1 MKNLSIGT
9 RLALGFGALTL
20 LIVVIAGAVWV
31 QYGQV
36 RDAQAMNTHSYQVI
50 EELEKQMIALVEI
63 ESSQRGYLLTG
74 DPSFLQPYQESRDTF
89 LTRNDALEKQVADN
103 PQQVERLVE
112 LENLYHRWINDYIQ
126 PAIELRREAGDLDNN
141 VRNRVQEM
149 KADAEDAMESM
160 RAIDH
165 AMIDE
170 EHALLEEREA
180 RLEVVDSRM
189 RGELF
194 FGSLI
199 AIVIAI
205 LAGLLITRSVVRPID
220 EAVKIADQI
229 ASGDLAVTPHSEA
242 KDETGQLIRRLGAT
256 VARLREIMGDISN
269 GSSQLAAATEEMSAV
284 SEQTKAGAEK
294 QRDETSQVATA
305 ITQMSSA
312 VEEIARNM
320 QSVNDSATETDD
332 RARAGMEAMD
342 DNMRAMQSL
351 SDDMQRAG
359 EVIRDVNTHSDSIG
373 SVLDVI
379 GGIAE
384 QTNLLALNA
393 AIEAARAGEQG
404 RGFAVVAEEVR
415 SLANRTQDSIGEIE
429 QMIEKLQSGVREAV
443 GVMERSSESARDT
456 LDRTGHTQGLLDEIA
471 QSVRQITDL
480 STQVASAV
488 EEQTAVTEEINRNA
502 VNIDQVSNESLDAI
516 EQINTASAD
525 LARLAASL
533 SEMVGQFRLERG

>member
-20 LIVVIAGAVWV
+20 LIVLIAGAVWV

-149 KADAEDAMESM
+149 KADAEDAMERM

>member
-1 MKNLSIGT
+1 MKNLPIGA
-9 RLALGFGALTL
+9 RLGLGFGVLTM
-20 LIVVIAGAVWV
+20 LIVLIAGAVWV

-36 RDAQAMNTHSYQVI
+36 RDAQAMNKHSYQVI
-50 EELEKQMIALVEI
+50 EELEKQMIALLEI
-63 ESSQRGYLLTG
+63 ESSQRGFLLTG
-74 DPSFLQPYQESRDTF
+74 NSSFLQPYQRAQDTF
-89 LTRNDALEKQVADN
+89 LNRNDDLQEQVASN
-103 PQQVERLVE
+103 PRQAERLEEMEKV
-112 LENLYHRWINDYIQ
+112 YRGWINDYIQ
-126 PAIELRREAGDLDNN
+126 PAVDLRREAGDLDDN

-149 KADAEDAMESM
+149 KAGAEDAMERM
-160 RAIDH
+160 REIDQE
-165 AMIDE
+165 MIDK
-170 EHALLEEREA
+170 EHALLEEREL

-189 RGELF
+189 RGELL

-199 AIVIAI
+199 AIAIAI
-205 LAGLLITRSVVRPID
+205 LAGLFITRSVVRPID
-220 EAVKIADQI
+220 EAVAIADRI
-229 ASGDLAVTPHSEA
+229 AAGDLTITPHSDA

-256 VARLREIMGDISN
+256 VRRLREMMGDISN
-269 GSSQLAAATEEMSAV
+269 SSSQLAAATEEMSTV
-284 SEQTKAGAEK
+284 SEQTKGGAEK
-294 QRDETSQVATA
+294 QRDETAQVATA

-351 SDDMQRAG
+351 SDDLQRAG
-359 EVIRDVNTHSDSIG
+359 EVIREVNTHSDSIG

-443 GVMERSSESARDT
+443 GVMERSSESAHDT
-456 LDRTGHTQGLLDEIA
+456 LDRTGNTQGLLDEIA

>member
-1 MKNLSIGT
+1 
-9 RLALGFGALTL
+9 
-20 LIVVIAGAVWV
+20 
-31 QYGQV
+31 
-36 RDAQAMNTHSYQVI
+36 
-50 EELEKQMIALVEI
+50 QMIALVGI
-63 ESSQRGYLLTG
+63 ESAQRGYLLTG
-74 DPSFLQPYQESRDTF
+74 DESFLDPYEKGQETF
-89 LTRNDALEKQVADN
+89 LARNDTLEEMTADN
-103 PQQVERLVE
+103 PRQQERLVE
-112 LENLYHRWINDYIQ
+112 LENTYHRWINDYIQ
-126 PAIELRREAGDLDNN
+126 PAIDLRRQAGDLDEN
-141 VRNRVQEM
+141 VRKRIQEM
-149 KADAEDAMESM
+149 KADAESTMQTM
-160 RAIDH
+160 RKIDH

-170 EHALLEEREA
+170 EHGLLEERRA
-180 RLEVVDSRM
+180 RLERVDAFM
-189 RGELF
+189 KGVLG
-194 FGSLI
+194 FGSLFAVLI
-199 AIVIAI
+199 AV
-205 LAGLLITRSVVRPID
+205 LAGLFITRSVVRPID
-220 EAVKIADQI
+220 EAVEIADRI
-229 ASGDLAVTPHSEA
+229 AEGDLTVKPRSDA

-256 VARLREIMGDISN
+256 VTRLREMMGDISN
-269 GSSQLAAATEEMSAV
+269 SSSQLAAATEEMSAV
-284 SEQTKAGAEK
+284 SEQTKGGAQK

-320 QSVNDSATETDD
+320 QSVNDSATETDE
-332 RARAGMEAMD
+332 RAKAGMEAMD

-359 EVIRDVNTHSDSIG
+359 DVIRDVNKHSDSIG

-393 AIEAARAGEQG
+393 SIEAARAGEQG

-443 GVMERSSESARDT
+443 GVMERSSDSAHDT

-502 VNIDQVSNESLDAI
+502 VNIDQVSHESLDAI

-525 LARLAASL
+525 LARLASQL
-533 SEMVGQFRLERG
+533 SGMVGQFRLERG

>member
-1 MKNLSIGT
+1 MKNLPIGT
-9 RLALGFGALTL
+9 RLGLGFGLLTL
-20 LIVVIAGAVWV
+20 LIVLIAGAVWA
-31 QYGQV
+31 QYSQV
-36 RDAQAMNTHSYQVI
+36 REAQALNKHSYLVL
-50 EELEKQMIALVEI
+50 EELESQVLALVNI
-63 ESSQRGYLLTG
+63 ETGQRGYLVTG
-74 DPSFLQPYQESRDTF
+74 DESFLEPYHDGKEAF
-89 LTRNDALEKQVADN
+89 LRRNDRLEEMTADN
-103 PQQVERLVE
+103 PQQLERLAE
-112 LENLYHRWINDYIQ
+112 LEKRYHSWMDNYMQ
-126 PAIELRREAGDLDNN
+126 PAVDLRREAGNISLE
-141 VRNRVQEM
+141 VRRQAQQLMTEAKTDM
-149 KADAEDAMESM
+149 DAMREL
-160 RAIDH
+160 DH

-170 EHALLEEREA
+170 ERALLEEREA
-180 RLEVVDSRM
+180 TLQTVDARM
-189 RGELF
+189 KGVLF

-199 AIVIAI
+199 GVLIAI
-205 LAGLLITRSVVRPID
+205 LAGLLITRSVVRPIQ
-220 EAVKIADQI
+220 EAVDIADHVAQ
-229 ASGDLAVTPHSEA
+229 GDLTIDPTSDA

-256 VARLREIMGDISN
+256 VKRLREMMGDISN
-269 GSSQLAAATEEMSAV
+269 SSSQLAAATEEMSAV
-284 SEQTKAGAEK
+284 SEQTKGGAEK

-351 SDDMQRAG
+351 ADDMQRAG
-359 EVIRDVNTHSDSIG
+359 DVIRDVNKHSDSIG

-379 GGIAE
+379 GGIAD

-429 QMIEKLQSGVREAV
+429 QMIDKLQTGVREAV
-443 GVMERSSESARDT
+443 GVMDRSSESARDT

>member
-1 MKNLSIGT
+1 MSNLPIGT
-9 RLALGFGALTL
+9 RLGLGFGLLTL
-20 LIVVIAGAVWV
+20 LIVLIAGSVWL

-36 RDAQAMNTHSYQVI
+36 REAQAINQHSYEVV
-50 EELEKQMIALVEI
+50 EELEKQMIALVGI
-63 ESSQRGYLLTG
+63 ESAQRGYLLTG
-74 DPSFLQPYQESRDTF
+74 DESFLAPYEKARETF
-89 LTRNDALEKQVADN
+89 LTRNDALEEQTADN
-103 PQQVERLVE
+103 PRQQERLVE
-112 LENLYHRWINDYIQ
+112 MENTYQRWIDDYIQ
-126 PAIELRREAGDLDNN
+126 PAIDLRRQAGDLDDN
-141 VRNRVQEM
+141 VRDRIQEM
-149 KADAEDAMESM
+149 KVDAETAMQTM
-160 RAIDH
+160 REIDH
-165 AMIDE
+165 AMIEE
-170 EHALLEEREA
+170 EHGLLEERQA
-180 RLEVVDSRM
+180 RLERVDAFM
-189 RGELF
+189 KGVLG
-194 FGSLI
+194 FGSLFAVLI
-199 AIVIAI
+199 AV
-205 LAGLLITRSVVRPID
+205 LAGLFITRSVVRPIRQ
-220 EAVKIADQI
+220 AVDIAHHVAD
-229 ASGDLAVTPHSEA
+229 GDLSITPTSDA
-242 KDETGQLIRRLGAT
+242 KDETGQLIRQLGAT
-256 VARLREIMGDISN
+256 VKRLRQMMGDISN
-269 GSSQLAAATEEMSAV
+269 SSSQLAAATEEMSAV
-284 SEQTKAGAEK
+284 SEQTRSGAQK

-320 QSVNDSATETDD
+320 QSVNDSATETDE

-342 DNMRAMQSL
+342 DNMRSMQSL

-359 EVIRDVNTHSDSIG
+359 DVIRDVNKHSDSIG

-443 GVMERSSESARDT
+443 GVMERSSESAHDT

-502 VNIDQVSNESLDAI
+502 VNIDQVSHESLDAI
-516 EQINTASAD
+516 DQINTASAD
-525 LARLAASL
+525 LARLASQL
-533 SEMVGQFRLERG
+533 SGMVGQFRIERS

>member
-1 MKNLSIGT
+1 MKNLPIGT
-9 RLALGFGALTL
+9 RLGLGFGLLTL
-20 LIVVIAGAVWV
+20 LIVLIAGAVWM
-31 QYGQV
+31 QYSQV
-36 RDAQAMNTHSYQVI
+36 RAAQAINQHTYSVI
-50 EELEKQMIALVEI
+50 AELEKQVLALVNI
-63 ESSQRGYLLTG
+63 ETGQRGYLVTG
-74 DPSFLQPYQESRDTF
+74 DESFLEPYHDGKEAF
-89 LTRNDALEKQVADN
+89 LRRNDRLEEMTADN
-103 PQQVERLVE
+103 PQQLERLAE
-112 LENLYHRWINDYIQ
+112 LEKRYHRWMDNTMQ
-126 PAIELRREAGDLDNN
+126 PAVDLRREAGNISLE
-141 VRNRVQEM
+141 VRRQVQAMMAEAKVEM
-149 KADAEDAMESM
+149 DAMRE
-160 RAIDH
+160 IDH
-165 AMIDE
+165 AMIE
-170 EHALLEEREA
+170 EETALLKERQAGLQAVDA
-180 RLEVVDSRM
+180 RMQGVLI
-189 RGELF
+189 

-205 LAGLLITRSVVRPID
+205 LAGLFITRSVVRPIR
-220 EAVKIADQI
+220 EAVDIADHV
-229 ASGDLAVTPHSEA
+229 ADGDLSITPHSDA
-242 KDETGQLIRRLGAT
+242 KDETGQLIRQLGAT
-256 VARLREIMGDISN
+256 VKRLREMMGDISN
-269 GSSQLAAATEEMSAV
+269 SSSQLAAATEEMSAV
-284 SEQTKAGAEK
+284 SEQTKGGAEK

-320 QSVNDSATETDD
+320 QSVNDSATETDE

-533 SEMVGQFRLERG
+533 SELVGQFRLERG

>member
-1 MKNLSIGT
+1 MNNLPIGT
-9 RLALGFGALTL
+9 RLGLGFGLLTL
-20 LIVVIAGAVWV
+20 LILLISASVWL

-36 RDAQAMNTHSYQVI
+36 RDAQAVNEHSHEVI
-50 EELEKQMIALVEI
+50 ESLEKQMVALVRI

-74 DPSFLQPYQESRDTF
+74 DESFLAPYRENRETF
-89 LTRNDALEKQVADN
+89 LERNDHLEELTADN
-103 PQQVERLVE
+103 PVQLERLGE
-112 LENLYHRWINDYIQ
+112 MEQIYHRWIGDYMQ
-126 PAIELRREAGDLDNN
+126 PAVDLRREAGDLDET
-141 VRNRVQEM
+141 VRGRVQELKASAQSDM
-149 KADAEDAMESM
+149 KRLGD
-160 RAIDH
+160 IDR
-165 AMIDE
+165 AMIDD
-170 EHALLEEREA
+170 EHALLDEREA
-180 RLEVVDSRM
+180 NLQRVDSLLRSI
-189 RGELF
+189 LI
-194 FGSLI
+194 FGT
-199 AIVIAI
+199 
-205 LAGLLITRSVVRPID
+205 LAGLIVAVLAGLTITRSVVHPID
-220 EAVKIADQI
+220 EAVAIADRI
-229 ASGDLAVTPHSEA
+229 ADGDLSTTPKSA
-242 KDETGQLIRRLGAT
+242 ARDETGQLIRRLGST
-256 VARLREIMGDISN
+256 VERLREMMGDIANS
-269 GSSQLAAATEEMSAV
+269 SSQLAAATEEMSAV
-284 SEQTKAGAEK
+284 SAQTRSGAQK

-312 VEEIARNM
+312 VEEIARNI
-320 QSVNDSATETDD
+320 QSVNDSATETDE
-332 RARAGMEAMD
+332 RAHAGMEAMD

-373 SVLDVI
+373 TVLDVI

-525 LARLAASL
+525 LARLASSL
-533 SEMVGQFRLERG
+533 SGMVGQFRLERG

>member
-1 MKNLSIGT
+1 MQNLPIGT
-9 RLALGFGALTL
+9 RLGLGFGVLTL
-20 LIVVIAGAVWV
+20 LIVLIAGSVWM
-31 QYGQV
+31 QYGEV
-36 RDAQAMNTHSYQVI
+36 REAQAINQHSYTVL
-50 EELEKQMIALVEI
+50 EELESQVLALVNI
-63 ESSQRGYLLTG
+63 ETGQRGYLVTG
-74 DPSFLQPYQESRDTF
+74 EEGYLEPYHDGKEAFLR
-89 LTRNDALEKQVADN
+89 RNDRLEEMTADN
-103 PQQVERLVE
+103 PKQLERLVE
-112 LENLYHRWINDYIQ
+112 LENAYHHWMDNYMQ
-126 PAIELRREAGDLDNN
+126 PAIDLRREAGNLSAD
-141 VRNRVQEM
+141 VRQQVQALLTSA
-149 KADAEDAMESM
+149 KADMDAMRE
-160 RAIDH
+160 IDH
-165 AMIDE
+165 AMIE
-170 EHALLEEREA
+170 EERALLEERQA
-180 RLEVVDSRM
+180 SLEVVDSRM
-189 RGELF
+189 KGLLL
-194 FGSLI
+194 FGSLV

-220 EAVKIADQI
+220 EAVEIADRI
-229 ASGDLAVTPHSEA
+229 AAGDLTITPHSDA

-256 VARLREIMGDISN
+256 VTRLREMMGDISN
-269 GSSQLAAATEEMSAV
+269 SSSQLAAATEEMSAV
-284 SEQTKAGAEK
+284 SEQTKGGAEK

-312 VEEIARNM
+312 VEEIARNI
-320 QSVNDSATETDD
+320 QSVNDSANETDD

-359 EVIRDVNTHSDSIG
+359 EVIRDVNKHSDSIG

-379 GGIAE
+379 GGIAD

-429 QMIEKLQSGVREAV
+429 QMIDKLQTGVREAV
-443 GVMERSSESARDT
+443 GVMDRGSESAGNT

-525 LARLAASL
+525 LARLASSL
-533 SEMVGQFRLERG
+533 SNMVGQFRL

>member
-1 MKNLSIGT
+1 MKNLPIGT
-9 RLALGFGALTL
+9 RLGLGFGLLTL
-20 LIVVIAGAVWV
+20 LIVLIAGSVWL

-36 RDAQAMNTHSYQVI
+36 REAQAINQHSYEVI
-50 EELEKQMIALVEI
+50 EELEKQMIALVDI
-63 ESSQRGYLLTG
+63 ASGQRGYLITG
-74 DPSFLQPYQESRDTF
+74 EAGYLEPYDKGREAFLR
-89 LTRNDALEKQVADN
+89 RNDRLEEMTADN
-103 PQQVERLVE
+103 PQQLERLTE
-112 LENLYHRWINDYIQ
+112 LETRYNSWIDNYIQ
-126 PAIELRREAGDLDNN
+126 PAIDLRREAGNLDDD
-141 VRNRVQEM
+141 VRDRVQDLM
-149 KADAEDAMESM
+149 AKAKTDMDAMRE
-160 RAIDH
+160 IDH
-165 AMIDE
+165 AMIDT
-170 EHALLEEREA
+170 EHGLLEERQA
-180 RLEVVDSRM
+180 SLERVDAFM
-189 RGELF
+189 KGILG
-194 FGSLI
+194 FGSLF
-199 AIVIAI
+199 AVLIAI
-205 LAGLLITRSVVRPID
+205 LAGLFITRSVVRPID
-220 EAVKIADQI
+220 EAVEIADRI
-229 ASGDLAVTPHSEA
+229 AAGDLTTTPHSDA

-256 VARLREIMGDISN
+256 ITRLREMMGDISN
-269 GSSQLAAATEEMSAV
+269 SSSQLAAATEEMSAV
-284 SEQTKAGAEK
+284 SEQTKGGAEK
-294 QRDETSQVATA
+294 QREETSQVATA

-320 QSVNDSATETDD
+320 QSVNDSATETDE
-332 RARAGMEAMD
+332 RARAGMGAMD

-359 EVIRDVNTHSDSIG
+359 DVIRDVNTHSDSIG

-429 QMIEKLQSGVREAV
+429 QMIDKLQSGVREAV

-471 QSVRQITDL
+471 QSVREITDL

-502 VNIDQVSNESLDAI
+502 VNIDQVSHESLDAI

-525 LARLAASL
+525 LARLASSL
-533 SEMVGQFRLERG
+533 SGMVGQFRLERG